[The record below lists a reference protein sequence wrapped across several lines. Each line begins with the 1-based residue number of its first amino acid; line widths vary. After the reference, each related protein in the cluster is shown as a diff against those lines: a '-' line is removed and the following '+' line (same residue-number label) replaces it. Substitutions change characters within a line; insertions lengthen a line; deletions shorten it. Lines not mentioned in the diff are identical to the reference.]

1 MLGMLT
7 GAVSEKI
14 FKTFEEKYPVYT
26 EKVYQNVKKPC
37 FFVEIKGVE
46 KINLIGGRFFL
57 RVEMNI
63 TAENESDNRNL
74 MSEEMAGKLFNALN
88 FVEVGEI
95 SVYGR
100 KMNAVNDGDKMIFK
114 VFYDV
119 SSIKENEEDET
130 AFMESIGV
138 KEDVCGIHKG

>member
-14 FKTFEEKYPVYT
+14 FKLFDKRHPVYT

-46 KINLIGGRFFL
+46 KINLLGGRFFL
-57 RVEMNI
+57 RVEMSI
-63 TAENESDNRNL
+63 TAEDDSDHKNL
-74 MSEEMAGKLFNALN
+74 MSEKIAGKLFSALN
-88 FVEVGEI
+88 FVEVGGI

-100 KMNAVNDGDKMIFK
+100 RMSAVNDGDKMIFK

-119 SSIKENEEDET
+119 SSVKENENDET
-130 AFMESIGV
+130 ALMESIGV
-138 KEDVCGIHKG
+138 KEDVCGIHEG